1 MKNAFFPLALR
12 LLLVILGFSIAACGL
27 VLMLKSA
34 LGMGPWGALEV
45 GLSGV
50 TGLSVGHMTQII
62 SLILIF
68 VAWGLRF
75 RPSVITVLNM
85 FFIGWFMDLFMNVIP
100 VSKAFYVNILLYAA
114 GLVLYCFGISFYL
127 SIFSKQ
133 AGPRESVMLGLSI
146 KLKISIR
153 LSRIIID
160 VFALLLAFLFKG
172 PIGIGTIIF
181 AVAAGPLI
189 QQFLRLSKALD

>member
-45 GLSGV
+45 GLSGM

-100 VSKAFYVNILLYAA
+100 VGKAFYVNILLYAA

-189 QQFLRLSKALD
+189 QQFLRLS

>member
-1 MKNAFFPLALR
+1 LKNAFFPLALR

-45 GLSGV
+45 GLSGM

-172 PIGIGTIIF
+172 PIGVGTIIF
-181 AVAAGPLI
+181 AFTAGPLI
-189 QQFLRLSKALD
+189 QQFMRLKKQAT